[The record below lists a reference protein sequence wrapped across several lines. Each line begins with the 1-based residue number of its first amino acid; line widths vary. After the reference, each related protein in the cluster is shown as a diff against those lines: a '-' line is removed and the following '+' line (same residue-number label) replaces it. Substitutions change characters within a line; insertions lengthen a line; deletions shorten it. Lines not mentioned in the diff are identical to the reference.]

1 MLNQISIQGR
11 LARDPEM
18 RRTQSGKAVTSFSIA
33 CDRDIKNQQTGEKEV
48 DFIDC
53 TAWNA
58 TAELIQKYFRK
69 GNMIVVTGRLQ
80 IRKYTDKNEQK
91 RQQAEILVGSV
102 YFCGGKEKAENGAPV
117 ASSGYPEQAPAV
129 NFTPVTTDDDA
140 LPF

>member
-11 LARDPEM
+11 LARDPEL

-53 TAWNA
+53 TAWNV

-102 YFCGGKEKAENGAPV
+102 YFCGGKEKTENGTPV
-117 ASSGYPEQAPAV
+117 ASSGYSEQAPAA
-129 NFTPVTTDDDA
+129 NFTPVTADDDA